1 MQVLLIDDD
10 VELGVLLEKFL
21 KKEGYHLDRE
31 YEGTRGLR
39 RALEG
44 GHDLVVLDVMLPG
57 LDGFERRSSI
67 ALVPRA
73 AAEWQAVRQ
82 HEGE

>member
-21 KKEGYHLDRE
+21 KQEGYHLDRE
-31 YEGTRGLR
+31 YEGTQGLK

-44 GHDLVVLDVMLPG
+44 SHDLVVRHRG
-57 LDGFERRSSI
+57 S
-67 ALVPRA
+67 
-73 AAEWQAVRQ
+73 W
-82 HEGE
+82 